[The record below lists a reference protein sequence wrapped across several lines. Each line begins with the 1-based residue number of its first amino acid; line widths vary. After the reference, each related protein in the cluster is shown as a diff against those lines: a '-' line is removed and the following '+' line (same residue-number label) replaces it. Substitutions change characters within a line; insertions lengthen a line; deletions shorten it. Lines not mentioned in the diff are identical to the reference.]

1 MHAEPL
7 FSYATLFGF
16 LFTLA
21 RVSCMFALLPLA
33 AFKSAPESAKIV
45 LSLALTLI
53 LFPEWKTPVSVDASV
68 GRLVVGIAGEA
79 AMGVTI
85 GLALA
90 IVMEV
95 FQVAAQVVSLQAGF
109 GFAST
114 IDPTTNADSTVLL
127 TLAQITA
134 GLLFFATGS
143 DRLLIRALADSI
155 RLCPPGSISMNRGW
169 AEAMIKF
176 SGTIFSSGL
185 RLAAP
190 IVALLLLADAALA
203 VLGRVQVQ
211 IHLVSLTMPVKLG
224 VAMLM
229 IALTLVFQPQFFE
242 TTMTSCIRLMEAI
255 FRSAH

>member
-21 RVSCMFALLPLA
+21 RVSCMFALLPRA

-229 IALTLVFQPQFFE
+229 IASTLVFQPQFFE

>member
-229 IALTLVFQPQFFE
+229 IASTLVFQPQFFE